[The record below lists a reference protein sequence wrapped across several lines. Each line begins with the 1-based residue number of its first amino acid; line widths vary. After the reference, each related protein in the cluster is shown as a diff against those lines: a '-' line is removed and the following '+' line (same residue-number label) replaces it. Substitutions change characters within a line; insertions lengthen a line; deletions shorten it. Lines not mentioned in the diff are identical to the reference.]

1 MSEVTPCPVSAN
13 LRLGAAAGLVALF
26 VIGQV
31 CRAAGVSLVAAI
43 CISLFLQV
51 GPGLV
56 FALLLRRLPRNL
68 FALFCLI
75 GGPTLVCIVATTT
88 ALTGAVSLGVV
99 WEVVAGLT
107 LVGLVIGA
115 AVAWRDVRFDS
126 LSPAASQPNGHDG
139 GTDTASWSTEPR
151 QRWHSVAAA
160 MLAVFGLALALF
172 AAAAQRGDPRPAG
185 AAVTASPEW
194 FIGALLVLAAVIYAW
209 RTGASLAV
217 PVLTMSTVV
226 VASQGV
232 MYQEPMAAVAARHI
246 GLVNYVLAHGQLDRS
261 TDIYQ
266 AWAGLFAAA
275 ALNAR
280 AAHLQDLFAYA
291 TWWGVVAEPLMVVVV
306 RSVARRFLDERRSW
320 LAALVFGLGSSLN
333 TSFFAPQV
341 FGFLMAF
348 TVVALLPLRTEG
360 GEPESALVT
369 RVVAASVLSVALA
382 LTHQISPYLL
392 ALALLALAVF
402 RLVRPWWAFLL
413 PTVPAVAWAIL
424 NRHLLT
430 GYISVDAFGR
440 LLDNLAPPEHN
451 LMTFPM
457 PLVNRMTF
465 LVPAAA
471 LVCIGLLA
479 LLALARTPTRVGWG
493 LAAAAASPVV
503 LMAGTSYGHE
513 GIFRV
518 ALFALPWLAIL
529 ACVPPSRAKRQTALR
544 TSSRI
549 LLPAALT
556 ALFAVN
562 ILGLT
567 GMDWARVIRTGDVS
581 AVQWVERSAPDGSV
595 VLSLG
600 TDLTLPTGSTAQNA
614 GPTRYANVGWISRST
629 LIPPPGQSYPTTTGP
644 LYDATAD
651 LRHLTRR
658 FAAMRA
664 TEHYA
669 VAADSAGAYD
679 QRYGY
684 QRYADHQKLSHAVAE
699 SDRWKPVYRTQGIT
713 VYQLKEPAL

>member
-1 MSEVTPCPVSAN
+1 MSEATPGPVSAG

-26 VIGQV
+26 IIGQV
-31 CRAAGVSLVAAI
+31 CRVTGVPLVAAI
-43 CISLFLQV
+43 GISLFLQV

-56 FALLLRRLPRNL
+56 FALLLRRLPSNL
-68 FALFCLI
+68 FALCCLI

-88 ALTGAVSLGVV
+88 ALTGAASLGVV
-99 WEVVAGLT
+99 WKVLAGLT
-107 LVGLVIGA
+107 LVGLGFGA
-115 AVAWRDVRFDS
+115 AVAARHVSSGS
-126 LSPAASQPNGHDG
+126 LPPVASELDGRYGGSDAAP
-139 GTDTASWSTEPR
+139 WSTERR
-151 QRWHSVAAA
+151 QRWHSVGAG
-160 MLAVFGLALALF
+160 MLAALGLVLALL

-185 AAVTASPEW
+185 AAVTASPIW
-194 FIGALLVLAAVIYAW
+194 LVGALLVLAAVVYAW

-217 PVLTMSTVV
+217 PVVTLSTVV

-232 MYQEPMAAVAARHI
+232 MYQEPTAAVAARHI
-246 GLVNYVLAHGQLDRS
+246 GLVNYVLVHGQLDRS

-275 ALNAR
+275 ALNAQ

-291 TWWGVVAEPLMVVVV
+291 TWWGVIAAPLMVVIV
-306 RSVARRFLDERRSW
+306 RSVARRFLDQRRSW

-348 TVVALLPLRTEG
+348 AVVALLVLRTEG
-360 GEPESALVT
+360 GEPESALIT
-369 RVVAASVLSVALA
+369 RVVAAGVISVALA

-392 ALALLALAVF
+392 AVALLALAVF

-440 LLDNLAPPEHN
+440 LFDNLAPPEHD
-451 LMTFPM
+451 LVTFPI
-457 PLVNRMTF
+457 PLINRITF

-479 LLALARTPTRVGWG
+479 LLALARRPTRVSWG
-493 LAAAAASPVV
+493 LAAAAASPVA
-503 LMAGTSYGHE
+503 LMAGTSYGQE

-529 ACVPPSRAKRQTALR
+529 ACVPPARVRLQPALQ

-556 ALFAVN
+556 ILFAVN
-562 ILGLT
+562 VLGLT

-581 AVQWVERSAPDGSV
+581 AAEWVERSAPEGSV

-600 TDLTLPTGSTAQNA
+600 TDLTLPTGSTA
-614 GPTRYANVGWISRST
+614 RYADVGWISRST
-629 LIPPPGQSYPTTTGP
+629 LIPPPGESYPTTTGP
-644 LYDATAD
+644 QYDATAD

-658 FAAMRA
+658 FARTSA

-669 VAADSAGAYD
+669 VAADSAGGYD

-684 QRYADHQKLSHAVAE
+684 QRYSDHQKLSDAIAE

-713 VYQLKEPAL
+713 VYQLQEPAR

>member
-1 MSEVTPCPVSAN
+1 MSEATPHPISAR
-13 LRLGAAAGLVALF
+13 LRLGAASGLVALF

-31 CRAAGVSLVAAI
+31 CRVAGVSLVAAI
-43 CISLFLQV
+43 SISLFLQI

-68 FALFCLI
+68 FALCCLI

-88 ALTGAVSLGVV
+88 ALTGAVSVDVV
-99 WEVVAGLT
+99 WEVLAGLT
-107 LVGLVIGA
+107 LVGLVLGA
-115 AVAWRDVRFDS
+115 AVASRDIRSGS
-126 LSPAASQPNGHDG
+126 LSPPSQPPPSQPDG
-139 GTDTASWSTEPR
+139 PDGAPDTASWSTEPS
-151 QRWHSVAAA
+151 QRRHSVAAA
-160 MLAVFGLALALF
+160 MLAAFGLVLALL
-172 AAAAQRGDPRPAG
+172 AAATQRGDPRPAG
-185 AAVTASPEW
+185 AAVTASSVW
-194 FIGALLVLAAVIYAW
+194 FIGALLVLAAVVYAW
-209 RTGASLAV
+209 RAGASLAV
-217 PVLTMSTVV
+217 PVVTMSTVV

-232 MYQEPMAAVAARHI
+232 MYQEPTAAVAARHI
-246 GLVNYVLAHGQLDRS
+246 GLVDYILAHGQLDRS

-280 AAHLQDLFAYA
+280 AAHLQNLFAYA
-291 TWWGVVAEPLMVVVV
+291 TWWGVIAAPLMVVIV
-306 RSVARRFLDERRSW
+306 RSVARRFLDQRRSW

-341 FGFLMAF
+341 FGFMMAF
-348 TVVALLPLRTEG
+348 TVVALVALRNEG
-360 GEPESALVT
+360 EEPESALVT
-369 RVVAASVLSVALA
+369 RVVAAGVLSVALA
-382 LTHQISPYLL
+382 FTHQISPYLL
-392 ALALLALAVF
+392 ALALVALAVF

-413 PTVPAVAWAIL
+413 PTVPAVAWAFL

-430 GYISVDAFGR
+430 GYISVDAFGH
-440 LLDNLAPPEHN
+440 LLENLAPPEHN
-451 LMTFPM
+451 LVTFPI
-457 PLVNRMTF
+457 PLINRMTF

-518 ALFALPWLAIL
+518 ALFALPWLAVL

-600 TDLTLPTGSTAQNA
+600 TDLTLPTRSTA
-614 GPTRYANVGWISRST
+614 RYADVGWISRST